1 MFLIIKIIFY
11 LFQRQVVVCK
21 FNPEINPVITGDP
34 RSELAFIRVPW
45 CTVLQDMQQDVPQ

>member
-21 FNPEINPVITGDP
+21 FNPEINPVITGNP